1 MQAMI
6 EQVKRVAMEAATA
19 AGKLA
24 KSRFDGAFAVEE
36 KDEHGDLVT
45 EVDRL
50 AEAIILEKIRAE
62 FPEHGIRSEET
73 GWSGVEGDYLWLVD
87 PLDGT
92 NNYAIGLPLYA
103 VAITFFVQREAM
115 VGVIYDSVQ
124 DKLYLAERGKG
135 ATCNGQPLR
144 IKAPKAGRKL
154 TLGWIQGHIVQKE
167 ERAMR
172 LKHHLDL
179 TAKRVLRVWAP
190 TLVWC
195 MMARGDLD
203 GVVLYNSEG
212 DDLYAGLLL
221 LQEAGGLV
229 IDFDGEPFAGMHA
242 EPYLV
247 GCHPDKRN
255 ELLAVVQEG
264 LLHT

>member
-1 MQAMI
+1 MQAI
-6 EQVKRVAMEAATA
+6 LAQAKEVATLAAIA
-19 AGKLA
+19 AGRLA
-24 KSRFDGAFAVEE
+24 KERFDGAFSITE

-50 AEAIILEKIRAE
+50 AEDVILARIRE
-62 FPEHGIRSEET
+62 SFPDHQIRSEET

-103 VAITFFVQREAM
+103 VAITLLYQKEA
-115 VGVIYDSVQ
+115 VLGVIYDSVQ
-124 DKLYLAERGKG
+124 EKLYVAERGKG

-144 IKAPKAGRKL
+144 IKSQKRGKL
-154 TLGWIQGHIVQKE
+154 TVGWIQGHGVQKE
-167 ERAMR
+167 QRAMR

-179 TAKRVLRVWAP
+179 VSKRVLRVWAP

-221 LQEAGGLV
+221 LQEAGGAV
-229 IDFDGEPFAGMHA
+229 ITFAGEPFVGMSA
-242 EPYLV
+242 EPYLI
-247 GCHPDKRN
+247 GCHPERKE
-255 ELLAVVQEG
+255 ELLVVVKAG
-264 LLHT
+264 LSPE